1 MKISE
6 YLPMLK
12 GIQKVSEQTRSI
24 LKITRGNNSNETE
37 GRVTILFSVHQLMM
51 LHICTIFY
59 KKKNILNSYKVLEWL
74 QMPY

>member
-24 LKITRGNNSNETE
+24 LKITRGHNSNETE
-37 GRVTILFSVHQLMM
+37 GRVTILFFCASADDASYL
-51 LHICTIFY
+51 Y
-59 KKKNILNSYKVLEWL
+59 NILQKKIS
-74 QMPY
+74 